1 MARSAMRS
9 VRAAALALALAAC
22 AADGGRPA
30 ATAPAT
36 AEPAAA
42 QPAALEPAIA
52 KPAEPEAPLAPET
65 AAVIEM
71 SIAVLTAA
79 APSEAA
85 AEPAVPEPAPA
96 PPIDDDPARVMNL
109 ADAALEALLGMPG
122 FTRAEADAQ
131 VWQYRGRDCVLDVY
145 LYSDGL
151 AGPYRVAYFEIRDG
165 ASGET
170 ATGDDARRRC
180 FGVLLRARAAG

>member
-1 MARSAMRS
+1 MRT

-22 AADGGRPA
+22 AADGGKPA
-30 ATAPAT
+30 ATAPAN

-42 QPAALEPAIA
+42 QPAAPEPAVA
-52 KPAEPEAPLAPET
+52 EPAEPEAPLAPET
-65 AAVIEM
+65 AAVVEM
-71 SIAVLTAA
+71 SMAVLTAA
-79 APSEAA
+79 APPEAA
-85 AEPAVPEPAPA
+85 AEPAVPEPG

-180 FGVLLRARAAG
+180 FGGLLRARAAG